1 MSDPTLY
8 PSNVQ
13 PRRRK
18 ALRPEDVDK
27 LGQALLTLASELWAV
42 KDRQYVTEAVLKARG
57 IDISEDVETF
67 VPDPEL
73 EAKLLEERQA
83 LIKKVVLDIT
93 GDYGLLDQ

>member
-13 PRRRK
+13 PRRRQ
-18 ALRPEDVDK
+18 ALRPEDIDK

-42 KDRQYVTEAVLKARG
+42 KDRQYVTEAVLKAKG
-57 IDISEDVETF
+57 IDISKDVETY

-73 EAKLLEERQA
+73 EAKLSEERQA

-93 GDYGLLDQ
+93 GNYGLLDQ